1 MATAHSSRVPADSA
15 GASGIRFVDVAVGGG
30 RLSSLAAAQN
40 LARAGKSVI
49 VLEASDRPGGRVQN
63 GVVGG
68 TVCELGGEWVSSVQP
83 HIQAM
88 VAEFDIQTFEFN
100 TAGKCWHSSAWRR
113 RDR

>member
-1 MATAHSSRVPADSA
+1 MATAHSSRALADSA
-15 GASGIRFVDVAVGGG
+15 GACGIRFVDVAVGG
-30 RLSSLAAAQN
+30 RLSGLAAAQK

-49 VLEASDRPGGRVQN
+49 VLEASDRSGGRVQN

-88 VAEFDIQTFEFN
+88 LAEFDIQTFEFN
-100 TAGKCWHSSAWRR
+100 TAGKCWHSSAWHR

>member
-1 MATAHSSRVPADSA
+1 MATAHSSRALADSA

-30 RLSSLAAAQN
+30 LSGLAAAQK

-68 TVCELGGEWVSSVQP
+68 TVCELGGEWVSSFQP
-83 HIQAM
+83 HIQDM
-88 VAEFDIQTFEFN
+88 LAEFDIQTFEFN
-100 TAGKCWHSSAWRR
+100 TAGKCWLSSAWHR
-113 RDR
+113 RDQ